1 MNRYLA
7 QKYLAS
13 MGCILIAGTTLPALA
28 QESAT
33 QSDLIIEHIIVTAN
47 KREQSLQEVP
57 MSVTALGKD
66 FFEDSG
72 LTSFQSLEQ
81 YTPNLKIQAGP
92 DSRSTSIR
100 IRGIGSVGSNAG
112 IDPSV
117 GVFID
122 GVYQA
127 RAGMAIGDLVDIE
140 RVEVL
145 RGPQGTLYGKNTA
158 AGAINII
165 TQAPTESLEG
175 KAEFVY
181 ANNNRKEFRGS
192 VNLPIGE
199 SGDAARISGFA
210 VNGDHLFKNSFNG
223 EGINDVNKWGVK
235 TRFLFNLDD
244 SELLVNLDYSKEDT
258 DCCALAVIDYNGFS
272 PIMIGTPSTNM
283 PSALIPGLPYVALET
298 APGSIGSPPQADPF
312 GNNYWLNEQLSN
324 DVEVAGISAEWGFDL
339 ENGDRFT
346 FINAARSYQ
355 SASSYDGDFTAYNA
369 ATPADTTEDFTQ
381 FSSELRITSPSGQFW
396 ETQGGLYAFYS
407 NYETE
412 ASLGIGED
420 VLLNSPQLSPNF
432 PALSAM
438 LGSQSVN
445 YDSNKYET
453 TSFAAFGQITA
464 NFTEKFS
471 ATLGLRITQEEKKR
485 IGSQR
490 TVRSPVVIDIPMVGP
505 FPIPLPPFEVLPDLA
520 PIAGADVDYDQD
532 RLDTDFSPSL
542 TARYFWNDDLM
553 VYASTSQGFKS
564 GGFDQRRVPIQQF
577 GVINGGDDHAAE
589 FEEES
594 ATNYELGWKS
604 ATMNNRLTF
613 NGSLFF
619 VDYEDF
625 QAQAFDGASTKVTNA
640 GSVESYGAELD
651 ATFLAS
657 KNFTIGTAIGYTK
670 AEYKEFDNGQCTATD
685 SLLWS
690 LAGNAA
696 VPCVTDLAGQP
707 LDNVPEWT
715 ISSYAQHETSLS
727 ADVLAITRIEHNY
740 IDEFYLDQ
748 DLDEN
753 LTNDA
758 VNLVNLRFS
767 LVNTE
772 RDLEVAFWANNILDE
787 EYFLMGIDIP
797 TLGGYAGVVAPQAT
811 YGITLRASFK

>member
-1 MNRYLA
+1 MK
-7 QKYLAS
+7 KYLAPV
-13 MGCILIAGTTLPALA
+13 GCMIFAGGALPALA
-28 QESAT
+28 QNNADSA
-33 QSDLIIEHIIVTAN
+33 DLIIEHIIVTAN

-72 LTSFQSLEQ
+72 QTSFQALEQ
-81 YTPNLKIQAGP
+81 FTPNLKIQAGP
-92 DSRSTSIR
+92 DSRTTSVR
-100 IRGIGSVGSNAG
+100 IRGIGSAGSNAG

-127 RAGMAIGDLVDIE
+127 RAGMALGDLVDIE

-175 KAEFVY
+175 KAEFVL
-181 ANNNRKEFRGS
+181 ANNNRKEFRGT
-192 VNLPIGE
+192 VNLPMGD
-199 SGDAARISGFA
+199 SGNAARITGYA
-210 VNGDHLFKNSFNG
+210 VDGDHLYKNSFNG
-223 EGINDVNKWGVK
+223 EGINDANKWGVK

-272 PIMIGTPSTNM
+272 PIMIGTPTTNS
-283 PSALIPGLPYVALET
+283 PSNLIPGLPYVALET
-298 APGSIGSPPQADPF
+298 APGTVGAPPKADPF
-312 GNNYWLNEQLSN
+312 GNRYWLNEELSN
-324 DVEVAGISAEWGFDL
+324 NVEVAGISAEWNFEL
-339 ENGDRFT
+339 ENGDSLT

-355 SASSYDGDFTAYNA
+355 SNSSYDGDFTAYNA
-369 ATPADTTEDFTQ
+369 ATPADTDEDFTQ

-407 NYETE
+407 NFETE

-420 VLLNSPQLSPNF
+420 VLLNSPQLSPGF
-432 PALSAM
+432 PPLSAM

-445 YDSNKYET
+445 LDKNKYET
-453 TSFAAFGQITA
+453 TSFAGFGQITA

-485 IGSQR
+485 VGSQR
-490 TVRSPVVIDIPMVGP
+490 TVRSPVVIDIPFVGP

-532 RLDTDFSPSL
+532 RRDTDFSPSL
-542 TARYFWNDDLM
+542 TARYFWNEGLM
-553 VYASTSQGFKS
+553 TYVSSSQGFKS

-589 FEEES
+589 FDEEG
-594 ATNYELGWKS
+594 ATNYEFGWKS
-604 ATMNNRLTF
+604 ASMNNRLTF

-619 VDYEDF
+619 VDYDDF

-651 ATFLAS
+651 ATFVVS
-657 KNFTIGTAIGYTK
+657 KQLTLGTAIGYTH

-685 SLLWS
+685 SLIWS
-690 LAGNAA
+690 LTPGNAA
-696 VPCVTDLAGQP
+696 LPCVNDLAGQP

-715 ISSYAQHETSLS
+715 VSSYAQYETSLS
-727 ADVLAITRIEHNY
+727 SDVFAIARIEHNY
-740 IDEFYLDQ
+740 IDEFFLDQ
-748 DLDEN
+748 DLDPN

-758 VNLVNLRFS
+758 VNLLNLRFS
-767 LVNTE
+767 LVNAE
-772 RDLEVAFWANNILDE
+772 RNMEVTFWGNNLLGE

-797 TLGGYAGVVAPQAT
+797 TLGGYAGVVAPQTT
-811 YGITLRASFK
+811 YGITLRANFN